1 MKEHKSIEKKKKKI
15 FRKKKNSKKKKK
27 KKKKFFSPFCSLF
40 YLQNTHRDES
50 ALYY

>member
-1 MKEHKSIEKKKKKI
+1 MKEHESIEKKKKKF
-15 FRKKKNSKKKKK
+15 FRKKKIQKKKK

-40 YLQNTHRDES
+40 YLQNTRRDES